1 MAPGSGPGE
10 ELLLALC
17 RKFKVKSPG
26 GSGYRIKDRK
36 GAEETYYFLS
46 IDFPPKGSLT
56 RVSSE
61 FIHHL
66 NGQAKTAINI

>member
-1 MAPGSGPGE
+1 MRFFCLASG
-10 ELLLALC
+10 

-26 GSGYRIKDRK
+26 GLGHGIRNRK

-46 IDFPPKGSLT
+46 IDIHPQGSVT
-56 RVSSE
+56 RVSSK

-66 NGQAKTAINI
+66 NGPVERTVNF